1 MVAAIEFL
9 DDFYTIT
16 YIGNV
21 VWNITSLYNNIK
33 LFRVFMYIMSFV
45 LALGKLSSHF
55 ADTTKSPGNSYD
67 DKGNGS

>member
-1 MVAAIEFL
+1 MAAAIKFL

-33 LFRVFMYIMSFV
+33 LFRIFMYIMSFILV
-45 LALGKLSSHF
+45 SGTVSSHV
-55 ADTTKSPGNSYD
+55 ASTTKPPGNFYD
-67 DKGNGS
+67 DKGNGN